1 MKKHIE
7 KWLNEG
13 LINAQQAK
21 QMLADIEKESSE
33 KTSKKIIF
41 TFSIIGSVLV
51 GIGAILFVAANW
63 QQIPHLVKIF
73 SLMALTLSAAYGG
86 YYLEYENKNYPKT
99 GSSLT
104 FLSTMLFGAVIFL
117 TAQIYHIESTNS
129 LHLLVS
135 IWMLS
140 ILPYVYLFKSKAVS
154 VLVTVLFFVWFAV
167 FIFNRDAFRDYE
179 GSLAL
184 LFAVVALF
192 TFAFGKVHDFMTEYE
207 DLSSV
212 FEKIS
217 VFIIFFCLFLTTFH
231 YFAKPIITNALF
243 ISFKGHFTLNL
254 TELMLSASILILLC
268 LFIFNPAKRKANTYE
283 TIFMIC
289 ILSYCILLSNA
300 GIIRHIFMP
309 ENDMYYY
316 YGYTKRSG
324 LTIYTNIFFALSI
337 LGLIMAGYL
346 KRRMFYVNIGIFWLI
361 VFIAIKYFDVFWK
374 LLPRSVFFLAGG
386 IILVGS
392 ALFFEHKR
400 RAIKTEFK
408 LSE

>member
-1 MKKHIE
+1 
-7 KWLNEG
+7 
-13 LINAQQAK
+13 
-21 QMLADIEKESSE
+21 MLADIEKESSE

-51 GIGAILFVAANW
+51 GIGAILFIAANW

-73 SLMALTLSAAYGG
+73 SLMALTLAAAYGG

-99 GSSLT
+99 GSSLM
-104 FLSTMLFGAVIFL
+104 FLSTMLFGAAIFL
-117 TAQIYHIESTNS
+117 TAQIYHIESTHN
-129 LHLLVS
+129 LNLLVL

-140 ILPYVYLFKSKAVS
+140 ILPFVYLFKSKAVA
-154 VLVTVLFFVWFAV
+154 VLVSVLFFVWFAV
-167 FIFNRDAFRDYE
+167 FMFNRDAFRDYE
-179 GSLAL
+179 GSLAM

-192 TFAFGKVHDFMTEYE
+192 TFAFGKLHDFITEYE
-207 DLSSV
+207 DLSPV

-231 YFAKPIITNALF
+231 YFAKPVITNALF
-243 ISFKGHFTLNL
+243 ISFKGYSLNL
-254 TELMLSASILILLC
+254 SNLMLAGSILILLC
-268 LFIFNPAKRKANTYE
+268 SFIFNPAKRKANTFE

-289 ILSYCILLSNA
+289 ILLYCILLSNA
-300 GIIRHIFMP
+300 DIIRHIFTP
-309 ENDMYYY
+309 EYDTYYY
-316 YGYTKRSG
+316 YGYRSG
-324 LTIYTNIFFALSI
+324 LTIYTNIFFALSV
-337 LGLIMAGYL
+337 LGLILSGYL
-346 KRRMFYVNIGIFWLI
+346 KRRMFYVNLGIFWLV
-361 VFIAIKYFDVFWK
+361 VFMAVKYFDVFWK
-374 LLPRSVFFLAGG
+374 LLPRSIFFLAGG